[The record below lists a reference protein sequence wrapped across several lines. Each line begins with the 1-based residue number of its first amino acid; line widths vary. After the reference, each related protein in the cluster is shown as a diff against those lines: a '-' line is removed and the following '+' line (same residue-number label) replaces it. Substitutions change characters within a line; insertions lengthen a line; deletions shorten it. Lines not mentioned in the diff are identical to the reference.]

1 MIITICI
8 SIVFISILFLLGWFF
23 NAIDIAQEEI
33 DINNE

>member
-1 MIITICI
+1 MIIVVCI

-33 DINNE
+33 DKDND